1 LCLRVGTRGRRRMST
16 PIYEI
21 NKGDPPARNALP
33 LREPRDPISTPSL
46 ALPFAR
52 STAIL
57 FPHFAAPR
65 DVGVQVSPPAPTIQ
79 SLSRYGSNVSP
90 ARLGVGIGATADRLS
105 SPPLVGRAAI
115 QPLSLERDA
124 KQVPRWPVISN
135 TADIGSGSAR
145 SLCQYPVTVHC
156 VFPQPPSV

>member
-1 LCLRVGTRGRRRMST
+1 MPPRWRSRPSSNEHPNLRDQQRRST
-16 PIYEI
+16 
-21 NKGDPPARNALP
+21 GAQRAAT
-33 LREPRDPISTPSL
+33 PRDPISTPSL

-57 FPHFAAPR
+57 FPHFAAQGTWEFKSRRPHQPFNPL
-65 DVGVQVSPPAPTIQ
+65 VGI
-79 SLSRYGSNVSP
+79 GSNVSP
-90 ARLGVGIGATADRLS
+90 ARLGVGIGAAADCLS

-124 KQVPRWPVISN
+124 KQVPRRPVISN